1 MILMIFG
8 SFVTQETLILDERD
22 PPWFNKKV
30 KLLFEAKIKL
40 PKIIG
45 VAKILLMST
54 FLSREQIYSRL

>member
-8 SFVTQETLILDERD
+8 SFVTQETLILDERG

-30 KLLFEAKIKL
+30 KLLLEAKIKV